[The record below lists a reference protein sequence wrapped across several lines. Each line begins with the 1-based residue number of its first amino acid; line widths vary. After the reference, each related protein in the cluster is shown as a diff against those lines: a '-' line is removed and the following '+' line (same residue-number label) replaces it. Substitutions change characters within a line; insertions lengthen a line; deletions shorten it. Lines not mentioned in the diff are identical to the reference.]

1 MSYRCVIFD
10 FDGTIADT
18 MPETLVILNT
28 LSEEYGFKK
37 LSQEDLIKAK
47 QMSLVQFI
55 KFLEVPAWRV
65 PQLLTRG
72 KRMLTERIESIQPF
86 DGIRE
91 ALDVINANTEH
102 IGILTS
108 NSTENVERFNLVHD
122 LHHFDFVSS
131 AGKLLG
137 KAKYIRAILKNYSLS
152 HDEVLFVGDE
162 LRDIEAAHEA
172 EVPVAA
178 VSWGFNAASLLEG
191 AMPDN
196 LFHSPQEMADFFAR
210 QGK

>member
-10 FDGTIADT
+10 FDGTIANT
-18 MPETLVILNT
+18 MPETLLILNT
-28 LSEEYGFKK
+28 LSEEYGFRK
-37 LSQEDLIKAK
+37 LSHDDLVKAK

-72 KRMLTERIESIQPF
+72 KRMLTERIEGIAPF
-86 DGIRE
+86 AGIRE
-91 ALDVINANTEH
+91 ALDVIAANTEH

-108 NSTENVERFNLVHD
+108 NSKENVERFARAHSFE
-122 LHHFDFVSS
+122 HFDFVSS
-131 AGKLLG
+131 ARKLLG
-137 KAKYIRAILKNYSLS
+137 KAKYIRAILKTYSLS

-178 VSWGFNAASLLEG
+178 VSWGFNAAGVLEG
-191 AMPDN
+191 AMPDY
-196 LFHSPQEMADFFAR
+196 LFNTPAEMAALFSG

>member
-37 LSQEDLIKAK
+37 LSHDDLLKAK
-47 QMSLVQFI
+47 QMNLVQFI

-72 KRMLTERIESIQPF
+72 KRMLTERIESIAPF
-86 DGIRE
+86 DGIRD

-108 NSTENVERFNLVHD
+108 NSTENVDRFNRVHD

-131 AGKLLG
+131 ASKLLG
-137 KAKYIRAILKNYSLS
+137 KAKYIRAILKTYSLS

-191 AMPDN
+191 AMPDY
-196 LFHSPQEMADFFAR
+196 LFHSPQEMADFFAG